1 LLLHTAMSTALNN
14 STFDNL
20 LGEWDTS
27 PAKLPI
33 ECDRPTWAEG
43 LTFLQY
49 KPINIENGELRLLTL
64 QRGTKEKILRCR
76 IQHKPPSTDTVDSGY
91 TALSYT
97 WGRPT
102 AEKPIIIDDCLHYV
116 TDNLEIA
123 LQSLRMENEDLVLW
137 IDAICINQK
146 DIAERN
152 KHVKVMKEVYEQA
165 KSVLIWLGPSADDSH
180 LAMQTIRALNEVQ
193 EYWDRMQELQT
204 LPAWMQHQ
212 ALFYV
217 NMMHQPRMATIL

>member
-1 LLLHTAMSTALNN
+1 MSTALNN

-49 KPINIENGELRLLTL
+49 
-64 QRGTKEKILRCR
+64 
-76 IQHKPPSTDTVDSGY
+76 KPPSTDTVDSGY